1 MSLVKSA
8 KLLDSFFEDI
18 FNISP
23 RYIDVFGNYLPGMA
37 GTSIATQGAIT
48 SQTDV
53 IRALQHDVSSL
64 AKLRAAADSKKI
76 IACSKSIEGRL
87 LLLQTLGV
95 ISDERCAK
103 LIDDLNRVTYL

>member
-1 MSLVKSA
+1 MESG
-8 KLLDSFFEDI
+8 KLSDSFIRDI
-18 FNISP
+18 FSISP
-23 RYIDVFGNYLPGMA
+23 HYIDIFGNYLPGMA

-53 IRALQHDVSSL
+53 IRALRYDVSSL
-64 AKLRAAADSKKI
+64 VKLRASADSRKI

-95 ISDERCAK
+95 ISEEHCTK
-103 LIDDLNRVTYL
+103 LIDELNRVTYL